1 MPFLRWTVIT
11 ALLLGLPTWA
21 VLGDVQ
27 QVARF
32 WRDSPEAQEGR
43 LASEL
48 THPILDPSDL
58 ESPNV
63 QVATRMKGQ
72 NELPA
77 VFPELRGHEDQ
88 SGEPNGKSLR
98 PAIYRPLAQPNRS
111 SSYVRVP
118 ANDGNQDPAFTPS
131 IRELESELRAMGPQ
145 RYRMA
150 EVNGTYVFTCEF
162 APRTP
167 GESQMT
173 FKSESSSS
181 EAAMQDAIA
190 QAQAWQRNLR

>member
-1 MPFLRWTVIT
+1 MQLLRWTVIT

-27 QVARF
+27 QVTRF
-32 WRDSPEAQEGR
+32 WKDSPEAQAR
-43 LASEL
+43 LASRL
-48 THPILDPSDL
+48 TDPIGDPADA

-63 QVATRMKGQ
+63 QIATQMKGQ
-72 NELPA
+72 SELPA
-77 VFPELRGHEDQ
+77 VFPERREQQDSSNQPG
-88 SGEPNGKSLR
+88 GKSLR
-98 PAIYRPLAQPNRS
+98 SAIYRPLAQTKS
-111 SSYVRVP
+111 TSYVRIP
-118 ANDGNQDPAFTPS
+118 AQAGSRQPKFAPS
-131 IRELESELRAMGPQ
+131 IQELESELRAMGPQ
-145 RYRMA
+145 RYRMN
-150 EVNGTYVFTCEF
+150 EVNGTFIFTCEF
-162 APRTP
+162 APRSP